1 MLEVIAGII
10 IGIGVLGG
18 VGLCMAVAAM
28 LKSGSEE
35 Y

>member
-1 MLEVIAGII
+1 MLELIAGVI

-18 VGLCMAVAAM
+18 VGTCMAIAAM
-28 LKSGSEE
+28 MKSGSEE

>member
-10 IGIGVLGG
+10 IGVGVLGG
-18 VGLCMAVAAM
+18 VGTCMAFAAM
-28 LKSGSEE
+28 MKSGSEE

>member
-1 MLEVIAGII
+1 MLELIAGII
-10 IGIGVLGG
+10 IGVGVLGG

-28 LKSGSEE
+28 MKSGSEE

>member
-1 MLEVIAGII
+1 MLELIAGII

-18 VGLCMAVAAM
+18 VGTCMAFAAM
-28 LKSGSEE
+28 MKSGNEE

>member
-1 MLEVIAGII
+1 MLELIAAVI

-28 LKSGSEE
+28 MKAGNEE

>member
-1 MLEVIAGII
+1 MLEVIAGVI

-18 VGLCMAVAAM
+18 VGMCMAVAAM
-28 LKSGSEE
+28 MKSGSEE

>member
-1 MLEVIAGII
+1 MLELIAGVI

-18 VGLCMAVAAM
+18 VGVCMALAAM
-28 LKSGSEE
+28 MKSGSEE

>member
-1 MLEVIAGII
+1 MLELIAGVI

-18 VGLCMAVAAM
+18 VGVCMAVAAM
-28 LKSGSEE
+28 MKSGSEE

>member
-1 MLEVIAGII
+1 MLELIAGFI

-18 VGLCMAVAAM
+18 VGVCMALAAM
-28 LKSGSEE
+28 MKSGSEE

>member
-1 MLEVIAGII
+1 MLELIAGVI

-18 VGLCMAVAAM
+18 VGTCMAVAAM
-28 LKSGSEE
+28 MKSGSEE

>member
-1 MLEVIAGII
+1 MLELIAGVI

-18 VGLCMAVAAM
+18 VGVCMAFAAM
-28 LKSGSEE
+28 MKSGNEE

>member
-1 MLEVIAGII
+1 MLELIAGVI

-28 LKSGSEE
+28 LKSGNEE

>member
-1 MLEVIAGII
+1 MLEVIAGVI

-18 VGLCMAVAAM
+18 VGLCMATAAM
-28 LKSGSEE
+28 MKSGSEE

>member
-10 IGIGVLGG
+10 IGVGVLGG
-18 VGLCMAVAAM
+18 VGTCMAVAAM
-28 LKSGSEE
+28 MKSGSEE

>member
-1 MLEVIAGII
+1 MLELIAGVI

-28 LKSGSEE
+28 MKSGSEE

>member
-1 MLEVIAGII
+1 MLELIAGII

-18 VGLCMAVAAM
+18 VGTCMAAAAM
-28 LKSGSEE
+28 MKAGSEE

>member
-1 MLEVIAGII
+1 MLELIAGVI

-18 VGLCMAVAAM
+18 VGTCMAIAAM

>member
-10 IGIGVLGG
+10 IGVGVVGGIGM
-18 VGLCMAVAAM
+18 CMAVAAM
-28 LKSGSEE
+28 MKSGSEE

>member
-1 MLEVIAGII
+1 MLELIAGVI

-18 VGLCMAVAAM
+18 IGFCMAVAAM
-28 LKSGSEE
+28 MKSGSEE